1 MTANE
6 LQAAVTTAFHKYFP
20 NGSIRIS
27 PLALGGGVA
36 IFCGLIGDIEDV
48 SAKIRANDPITFRSY
63 IHKGIKFND
72 SEVELQDL
80 EVEFDGV
87 WVTCITE
94 KPHMYAESRKVS
106 VRKIKGDTAKII
118 AGYDKYF
125 KKLKEFVTELAA
137 EKQIIQQDS
146 IPEKYL

>member
-1 MTANE
+1 MKANE
-6 LQAAVTTAFHKYFP
+6 LQAAVTESFMKYFP

-27 PLALGGGVA
+27 QLALGGGVA
-36 IFCGLIGDIEDV
+36 IFCGLIGDIKDV
-48 SAKIRANDPITFRSY
+48 SANIRMNDPVTFRSY

-106 VRKIKGDTAKII
+106 VRKIKGDADKVI

-125 KKLKEFVTELAA
+125 KKLKEFVSELAA

>member
-1 MTANE
+1 MKANE
-6 LQAAVTTAFHKYFP
+6 LQAAVTEAFLKYFP

-36 IFCGLIGDIEDV
+36 IFCGLIGDINDV
-48 SAKIRANDPITFRSY
+48 SAKIRMNDPVTFRSY

-80 EVEFDGV
+80 EIEFDGV
-87 WVTCITE
+87 WVTCVTE

-106 VRKIKGDTAKII
+106 VRKIKGDASKVI

-137 EKQIIQQDS
+137 EKQIIQQDT
-146 IPEKYL
+146 IPAKYL